1 MIWCRKGAHE
11 FQSTLPSRGATWEE
25 DVPLIRTTF
34 QSTLP
39 SRGAT
44 VRLLIYDEFIPISI
58 HAPLAGSDPR
68 NLFPLLRRRYFNPRS
83 PRGERR
89 RCPSLSG
96 HVWLFQSTLP
106 SRGATRFYLQ
116 TALVHKFQSTL
127 PSRGATWRSL
137 AYMGIIGFQSTLPS
151 RGATGRVCRP
161 ACPLEISIH
170 APLAGSDYEYIES
183 AFDAGISIHAPLAGS
198 DWFEASKSENKEFQS
213 TLPSRGATA
222 MDPWWLRT
230 LAISI
235 HAPLAGSDCC
245 GRRGHQHGQDFNPRS
260 PRGERLLLPPSLPLV
275 GYFNPRSPRGERP

>member
-106 SRGATRFYLQ
+106 SRGAT
-116 TALVHKFQSTL
+116 
-127 PSRGATWRSL
+127 L
-137 AYMGIIGFQSTLPS
+137 AVEDDTSWQ
-151 RGATGRVCRP
+151 R
-161 ACPLEISIH
+161 ISIH
-170 APLAGSDYEYIES
+170 APLAGSDHITTCL
-183 AFDAGISIHAPLAGS
+183 AGVVRYFNPRSPRGERLRFFEVFRFSKISIHAPLAGS
-198 DWFEASKSENKEFQS
+198 DSC
-213 TLPSRGATA
+213 PG
-222 MDPWWLRT
+222 
-230 LAISI
+230 
-235 HAPLAGSDCC
+235 
-245 GRRGHQHGQDFNPRS
+245 
-260 PRGERLLLPPSLPLV
+260 
-275 GYFNPRSPRGERP
+275 